1 MYRECRRRRS
11 TLLGTI
17 LLLSFCEDPLLSSH
31 RLTYV
36 IHWIDDQL
44 LNGKDLAR
52 CVALDWRFCA

>member
-1 MYRECRRRRS
+1 MQEAA
-11 TLLGTI
+11 LNIVGHDPLVVI
-17 LLLSFCEDPLLSSH
+17 FCEDPLLSSH